1 MIRLSLDIGFSS
13 TKVAV
18 LNDGVLTF
26 FKEQN
31 AICKLGSVGG
41 YTGKEKNVIEFNGEY
56 YLIGLSALQYP
67 DASVMNVLD
76 YDAMKLISP
85 LVAKKYLR
93 NYDIDD
99 VDYVS
104 FSLSQAFMNFST
116 DYREHMVA
124 TLGLPPEKVLLA
136 PQGAA
141 AKVAID
147 SIGLDVDDPSHKDS
161 YKNYLLIDIGYNT
174 IDVCNVIDG
183 SLMMDCIVGHPHV
196 GAILIAEEVQ
206 KEIKEKF
213 DLNLTL
219 PRVRNIL
226 EAKIYQRRDKIY
238 NCEEIVQTAVSNYL
252 DTLHDFLEE
261 NYGERINNI
270 SNIIILGGG
279 AELIKINMQKF
290 EALYG
295 KGFVLFPTI
304 EGSATFYN
312 AIGGNYIKPPKKSE

>member
-1 MIRLSLDIGFSS
+1 MSIRLSLDIGFSS

-67 DASVMNVLD
+67 DASVMNILD

-93 NYDIDD
+93 NYNIED
-99 VDYVS
+99 VEAVS
-104 FSLSQAFMNFST
+104 FSLSQAFIDFSA
-116 DYREHMVA
+116 DYKEHMIA

-136 PQGAA
+136 PQGAT

-147 SIGLDVDDPSHKDS
+147 NIGLDVDDPSHKDS
-161 YKNYLLIDIGYNT
+161 YKNYLIFDIGYNT
-174 IDVCNVIDG
+174 IDVCRIVDN
-183 SLMMDCIVGHPHV
+183 SLMPADIIGYSHV
-196 GAILIAEEVQ
+196 GAVLIAEEVQ
-206 KEIKEKF
+206 KAIKEKY
-213 DLNLTL
+213 DLDLSL
-219 PRVRNIL
+219 PRVRNVL
-226 EAKIYQRRDKIY
+226 EAKIYQKRDKVY
-238 NCEEIVQTAVSNYL
+238 NCEEIVKSAVSNYL
-252 DTLHDFLEE
+252 DTLHDFLEK
-261 NYGERINNI
+261 NYGECLDNI
-270 SNIIILGGG
+270 QNIIILGGG
-279 AELIKINMQKF
+279 AELIKNNMEKF
-290 EALYG
+290 ESMYG

-312 AIGGNYIKPPKKSE
+312 AIGGNFIPIKRA

>member
-1 MIRLSLDIGFSS
+1 MSIRLSLDIGFSS

-85 LVAKKYLR
+85 LVAKKYMR
-93 NYDIDD
+93 NYNLDDIEFI
-99 VDYVS
+99 S
-104 FSLSQAFMNFST
+104 FSLSQAFLDFSK
-116 DYREHMVA
+116 DYKEHMIA

-136 PQGAA
+136 PQGAT

-147 SIGLDVDDPSHKDS
+147 NIGLDVDDPSHKDS
-161 YKNYLLIDIGYNT
+161 YKNYLIVDIGYNT

-183 SLMMDCIVGHPHV
+183 SLMPADISGFSHV

-206 KEIKEKF
+206 RLIKEKY
-213 DLNLTL
+213 DLDLSL

-226 EAKIYQRRDKIY
+226 ETKIYQRRDKIY
-238 NCEEIVQTAVSNYL
+238 NCEEIVKTAIENYL
-252 DTLHDFLEE
+252 DTLHSFLEE
-261 NYGERINNI
+261 HYGTRMDAI
-270 SNIIILGGG
+270 SNVIILGGG
-279 AELIKINMQKF
+279 AELIKLNISKF
-290 EALYG
+290 EEFYG

-304 EGSATFYN
+304 EGSSTYYN
-312 AIGGNYIKPPKKSE
+312 AIGACYLKN